1 MRIVLVALVVGV
13 AASVVAN
20 MATTV
25 YLHRALAHRAL
36 MLRAPAAHAFRF
48 VIWVSTGIRPRQWVA
63 VHRKHHAFTD
73 VEGDPHSP
81 VLHGW
86 VKVQMLNVAMYRKEA
101 KNPRTV
107 ERYARDLPPTIL
119 DRLFYD
125 HALVGLGVGVASLVL
140 LFGWQVGLLAAF
152 VHVNMYLGGSAAVN
166 AIGHH
171 FGRRPYDNNAGNLQ
185 WLAFVTA
192 GEGLHNNH
200 HAKPT
205 SAKLAHRWFE
215 VDPGWGL
222 IKSLTW
228 LRLAKLRVMTGAT
241 NASAQR
247 VGEQLPVDEVV
258 EERVDVAGPGI
269 AVVDVVGVLP
279 DIACEHGVRA
289 VLQRQIGVPR

>member
-1 MRIVLVALVVGV
+1 
-13 AASVVAN
+13 
-20 MATTV
+20 
-25 YLHRALAHRAL
+25 
-36 MLRAPAAHAFRF
+36 
-48 VIWVSTGIRPRQWVA
+48 

-86 VKVQMLNVAMYRKEA
+86 IKVQMLNVAMYRREA

-107 ERYARDLPPTIL
+107 ERYARDLPPTWL
-119 DRLFYD
+119 DRIFYD
-125 HALVGLGVGVASLVL
+125 HALFGLGIGVVSLVL

-200 HAKPT
+200 HAAPT

-215 VDPGWGL
+215 IDPGWWL
-222 IKSLTW
+222 IKALTW
-228 LRLAKLRVMTGAT
+228 LRLAKLRVFTGPSRGV
-241 NASAQR
+241 AS
-247 VGEQLPVDEVV
+247 
-258 EERVDVAGPGI
+258 
-269 AVVDVVGVLP
+269 
-279 DIACEHGVRA
+279 
-289 VLQRQIGVPR
+289 